1 MKKQTVEQGGS
12 LVDGSPVY
20 IGMKLP
26 ERGGVQNGSGMESEV
41 FTLREQTALKRIL
54 TTLERRAYG
63 AIFLMLELGLRS
75 WEAQSL
81 QWDDILWGKKA
92 IRIHRT
98 FVHLSSE
105 KGISFVQ
112 DSAKSH

>member
-1 MKKQTVEQGGS
+1 MDVFSPFEQS
-12 LVDGSPVY
+12 
-20 IGMKLP
+20 
-26 ERGGVQNGSGMESEV
+26 
-41 FTLREQTALKRIL
+41 ALKRIL
-54 TTLERRAYG
+54 TALERRPYG
-63 AIFLMLELGLRS
+63 AIFLVLELGLRS

-105 KGISFVQ
+105 KGVSFVQ
-112 DSAKSH
+112 DSAKWH

>member
-1 MKKQTVEQGGS
+1 MDAFSPFEQS
-12 LVDGSPVY
+12 
-20 IGMKLP
+20 
-26 ERGGVQNGSGMESEV
+26 
-41 FTLREQTALKRIL
+41 ALKQIL

-75 WEAQSL
+75 SEAQSL
-81 QWDDILWGKKA
+81 QWDDILWSKKA

-112 DSAKSH
+112 DSAKGH